1 MSRGS
6 PARALTHHA
15 NERDTTQ
22 VGPSINYSRG
32 HQITLAMLKDRID
45 RVVVGGKAD
54 GVHLEPK
61 PAIVADSL
69 KRAQADS
76 TRRSAVP

>member
-1 MSRGS
+1 
-6 PARALTHHA
+6 
-15 NERDTTQ
+15 
-22 VGPSINYSRG
+22 
-32 HQITLAMLKDRID
+32 MLKDRID